1 MNNMRTVISII
12 IPSYNSSL
20 TIIPTL
26 RSLEEQSLNNFE
38 VVVVNN
44 GSSDDTNTKIQS
56 FNSGSDLV
64 IKLIEMP
71 KLTRGKA
78 RNVGV
83 NNSVGDLLIF
93 YDSDVRI
100 NPESVKYHYE
110 FHENIKGGI
119 LDGPVLYDLSRI
131 NGDFQMYRALREIE
145 WYKRSFKPIRK
156 DRAGLTGANKSM
168 MKKTFEIV
176 GGFSENLYDSEDFY
190 FSFLAMHKYGMDI
203 YQDYRTWVYH
213 DDYKNLESY
222 VKRYKQ
228 GNKSA
233 KMLYLNNP
241 DIIEKYPDRW
251 NFDCES
257 NMKYS
262 LFTFFS
268 NKWCLKLD
276 EKSWFL
282 LFPKRIRYKF
292 YEWIFL
298 AHTRIFID

>member
-1 MNNMRTVISII
+1 MRTVISII

-26 RSLEEQSLNNFE
+26 RSLEKQSLNNFE

-44 GSSDDTNTKIQS
+44 GSSDDTNKKIQS
-56 FNSGSDLV
+56 FISVSDLV
-64 IKLIEMP
+64 LKLIEMP

-83 NNSVGDLLIF
+83 ENSVGDLLIF

-100 NPESVKYHYE
+100 NPDSVKYHAE
-110 FHENIKGGI
+110 FHGKNNCGI
-119 LDGPVLYDLSRI
+119 LDGPVLYDLLRI
-131 NGDFQMYRALREIE
+131 NGDFQMYRALREIG
-145 WYKRSFKPIRK
+145 WYEPSFKPIKK
-156 DRAGLTGANKSM
+156 DKAGLTGANKSM

-190 FSFLAMHKYGMDI
+190 FSFLAMHKYGLDI

-251 NFDCES
+251 NFDCEN
-257 NMKYS
+257 NMKYY
-262 LFTFFS
+262 LFNFLS

-282 LFPKRIRYKF
+282 LFPKMIRYKI
-292 YEWIFL
+292 YEWIIV
-298 AHTRIFID
+298 AQTRIFID